1 MFDAQEALRQ
11 PAPFVLDTL
20 TSRALQFS
28 LGDIQSQMRLDD
40 PEALD
45 LDYTRLM
52 MGFLLFQPTPARL
65 AMIGLGGGSL
75 AKFCFRHVPCA
86 DIDVIEINAQVIDLR
101 DQFHVPPD
109 DARFRVLQADGARFV
124 RQQAGT
130 VDVLIVDGFDDQGQP
145 DSLASQAFYDDCLGC
160 LTADG
165 VLVVNLHTGH
175 ECHAAHVDR
184 IRRSFDDRL
193 LLVESE
199 EDGNTIAFAFKDNAP
214 LARRRGARCRPA
226 RLDEGA
232 AASLRA
238 AFASIERALQEA
250 RP

>member
-40 PEALD
+40 PDALE

-52 MGFLLFQPTPARL
+52 MGFLLFAPAPARL

-86 DIDVIEINAQVIDLR
+86 DIDVVEINSQVIDLR
-101 DQFHVPPD
+101 DHFHVPPD
-109 DARFRVLQADGARFV
+109 GARFRVLQADGARFV
-124 RQQAGT
+124 RKQAGT

-145 DSLASQAFYDDCLGC
+145 DRLASQAFYDDCLGC
-160 LTADG
+160 LAADG
-165 VLVVNLHTGH
+165 VMVVNLHTGH
-175 ECHAAHVDR
+175 QCHAVHVDR
-184 IRRSFDDRL
+184 IRLSFDDRL

-199 EDGNTIAFAFKDNAP
+199 EDGNTIAFAFKDSTP
-214 LARRRGARCRPA
+214 LARRGAARSRPA
-226 RLDEGA
+226 PLGEGA
-232 AASLRA
+232 AASLHA
-238 AFASIERALQEA
+238 AFASIERALEES
-250 RP
+250 RS